1 MTVACVFRSGGDY
14 DARWVHAL
22 AAGVERHNPGTQLM
36 VLTDVVPESSYQGPH
51 KIVALTHEW
60 PGWWSK
66 VEVFRPDVLQKG
78 PVLLLDLDTLVVG
91 DLSPFFEYPGPLAM
105 LNDFNLTGRAQSG
118 VMLLRPGPETELVWR
133 TFSAAPDEYMRRYRG
148 DGEWLH
154 AHTRPDRLQ
163 DMFPGK
169 IVSFKK
175 HCRKAPPGGDVRL
188 VSGHG
193 RPRFSSREAGWA
205 HRLWTEYTGEAAGV

>member
-1 MTVACVFRSGGDY
+1 MTVACVLRSGGEY
-14 DARWVHAL
+14 SARWVHAL
-22 AAGVERHNPGTQLM
+22 AEGVERWSPGM
-36 VLTDVVPESSYQGPH
+36 RFVCLTDVAGWTLPNPH
-51 KIVALTHEW
+51 QKIALVHDW
-60 PGWWSK
+60 RGWWSK
-66 VEVFRPDVLQKG
+66 LEMFRPDVLQLG

-91 DLSPFFEYPGPLAM
+91 DLAPFFEYPGPLAM
-105 LNDFNLTGRAQSG
+105 LNDFNLSGRAQSG
-118 VMLLRPGPETELVWR
+118 VMLLRPGPETECVWR

-205 HRLWTEYTGEAAGV
+205 HRLWTEYAGEAVGV